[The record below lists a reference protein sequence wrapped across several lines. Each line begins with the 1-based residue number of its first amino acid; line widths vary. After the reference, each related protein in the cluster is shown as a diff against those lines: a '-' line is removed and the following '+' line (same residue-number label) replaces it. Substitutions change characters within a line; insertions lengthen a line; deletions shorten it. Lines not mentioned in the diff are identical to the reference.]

1 MCHNAVG
8 AGGALTEGKYAPVVK
23 GVSAKHIYE
32 AMVTGPQNMP
42 VFNDSN
48 LTPTDKQ
55 DIITYLAYMDENES
69 AGGYALASLGPV
81 AEGLFIWIFGLGG
94 IIAITVW
101 LAAKSN

>member
-1 MCHNAVG
+1 
-8 AGGALTEGKYAPVVK
+8 
-23 GVSAKHIYE
+23 
-32 AMVTGPQNMP
+32 MVTGPQNMP

-55 DIITYLAYMDENES
+55 DIITYLSYIDANDS